1 MAQNRSNPLALA
13 VLVSLSER
21 PMHPYEVATTLRQRI
36 KHRSVRL
43 NYGALYRVVELLS
56 KRGLIEPTET
66 ERAGRLPERTI
77 YKLTDAGRAEI
88 NDWLAEL
95 ISTPTTEYPQFVA
108 GLSFLASLP
117 PEQAAALLKQRLT
130 QLTLEDAQAGATRE
144 ILQKH
149 GLPRLLWVEE
159 EYRDRVRAAEIDFVR
174 SLVRDIE
181 SGDLDGAEW
190 WKAVHER
197 GFDNVPPPFDPKQAL
212 GLHQQLERVV
222 PDIEEDES

>member
-1 MAQNRSNPLALA
+1 MTQSRSNPLALA
-13 VLVSLSER
+13 VLVCLSER

-36 KHRSVRL
+36 KQRSVRL
-43 NYGALYRVVELLS
+43 NYGALYRVVESLS
-56 KRGLIEPTET
+56 KRGLIEPIET
-66 ERAGRLPERTI
+66 ERAGRLPERTV
-77 YKLTDAGRAEI
+77 YELTGAGRVEI
-88 NDWLAEL
+88 SDWLAEL

-117 PEQAAALLKQRLT
+117 PDQAIALLKQRLT

-144 ILQKH
+144 ILHKH
-149 GLPRLLWVEE
+149 GLPRLLWLEE
-159 EYRDRVRAAEIDFVR
+159 EYRDRVRAAELDYVR

-197 GFDNVPPPFDPKQAL
+197 GFDKVPPPFDPAQIH
-212 GLHQQLERVV
+212 GLHEQLGRVV
-222 PDIEEDES
+222 PEMEEDEP

>member
-1 MAQNRSNPLALA
+1 M
-13 VLVSLSER
+13 
-21 PMHPYEVATTLRQRI
+21 
-36 KHRSVRL
+36 
-43 NYGALYRVVELLS
+43 
-56 KRGLIEPTET
+56 
-66 ERAGRLPERTI
+66 
-77 YKLTDAGRAEI
+77 TDAGRVEI

-95 ISTPTTEYPQFVA
+95 LSTPTTEYPQFVA

-159 EYRDRVRAAEIDFVR
+159 DCTRPGSGRRDRLRPFARARHRVRKPRRHRVVESRARARLRQGASTLR
-174 SLVRDIE
+174 S
-181 SGDLDGAEW
+181 GAD
-190 WKAVHER
+190 V
-197 GFDNVPPPFDPKQAL
+197 L

-222 PDIEEDES
+222 PDIEEDQP